1 MKIHGRTIDY
11 GQPCFVIAE
20 IGLNH
25 QGDMPTAKALIEAA
39 KRAGAD
45 AVKFQKRDP
54 TACLTAAALE
64 APYTGRNS
72 FGPTYGAHRAAL
84 ELSAAQLGTL
94 REFANGIGLH
104 FFASAFDVPSLKIL
118 VEVGVP
124 VIKIPSCDLTHRE
137 LLNAAIVTGLP
148 LILSTGM
155 ATEVELDRA
164 VDTLHQARAERRL
177 ALMHCVSGY
186 PVENQDANLRRMDW
200 LRRYAVPVGYSGH
213 EKGTAISVAAV
224 ARGASLLE
232 RHLTLDRTM
241 PGPDHAAS
249 LEPKGFA
256 QLVRDVRKIEA
267 ALGVRLEQPLSCEMA
282 SKHKLR
288 KCTVAALDLAVG
300 AVIGNF
306 NVRFKS
312 PEIVG
317 AVPADGTAW
326 GKKLKRQVAEDEPIM
341 LSDLE

>member
-1 MKIHGRTIDY
+1 MKINGRTIDY

-25 QGDMPTAKALIEAA
+25 NGRMDIAKAMIEAA

-54 TACLTAAALE
+54 KACLTAAALE

-104 FFASAFDVPSLKIL
+104 FFASAFDVTSLKIL
-118 VEVGVP
+118 VELGVP
-124 VIKIPSCDLTHRE
+124 VLKIPSCDLTHRE
-137 LLNAAIVTGLP
+137 LLNAAIATSLP

-249 LEPKGFA
+249 LEPKGFT
-256 QLVRDVRKIEA
+256 QLVRDIRKIEA
-267 ALGVRLEQPLSCEMA
+267 ALGPQIEQPMPCEMA
-282 SKHKLR
+282 SKRKLR
-288 KCTVAALDLAVG
+288 KCAVAAGDITAGTVL
-300 AVIGNF
+300 GNWH
-306 NVRFKS
+306 VRYKS
-312 PEIVG
+312 PEVEGGI
-317 AVPADGTAW
+317 AADRQIW
-326 GKKLKRQVAEDEPIM
+326 GKKVIRDIAQDEPI
-341 LSDLE
+341 LLADLT

>member
-1 MKIHGRTIDY
+1 MKINGCTIDY

-25 QGDMPTAKALIEAA
+25 NGRMDIAKAMIEAA

-54 TACLTAAALE
+54 KACLTAAALE

-104 FFASAFDVPSLKIL
+104 FFASAFDVTSLKIL
-118 VEVGVP
+118 VELGVP
-124 VIKIPSCDLTHRE
+124 VLKIPSCDLTHRE
-137 LLNAAIVTGLP
+137 LLNAAIATSLP

-164 VDTLHQARAERRL
+164 VDTLHPARAARRL
-177 ALMHCVSGY
+177 ALLHCVSGY
-186 PVENQDANLRRMDW
+186 PVDNKDANLRRMDW

-224 ARGASLLE
+224 ARGARIVE

-241 PGPDHAAS
+241 AGPDHAAS
-249 LEPKGFA
+249 LEPEGFRR
-256 QLVRDVRKIEA
+256 LVRDIRKVEA
-267 ALGVRLEQPLSCEMA
+267 ALGGHLEQPLPCEMA

-288 KCTVAALDLAVG
+288 KCTVAALDLAAG
-300 AVIGNF
+300 TVIGNF

-312 PEIVG
+312 PEIDG
-317 AVPADGTAW
+317 AVPADRTAW
-326 GKKLKRQVAEDEPIM
+326 GKKLTRSVAEDDPIM